1 MVTEKTRQI
10 AIMKALGASN
20 WAIGR
25 IFVLEGV
32 IIGAIGTLF
41 GVGIALA
48 ATTGLKWFGTR
59 LPPEV
64 YYIDRLP
71 VNVDLA
77 DYGLVAVSAMV
88 ICTLSTIYPSIAA
101 ASVAPVDG
109 LRHE

>member
-1 MVTEKTRQI
+1 
-10 AIMKALGASN
+10 
-20 WAIGR
+20 
-25 IFVLEGV
+25 
-32 IIGAIGTLF
+32 
-41 GVGIALA
+41 
-48 ATTGLKWFGTR
+48 
-59 LPPEV
+59 
-64 YYIDRLP
+64 